1 MSQGQRVLVADDE
14 PNIAD
19 TLARILQ
26 TRGYEAAAVHSGEEA
41 VALASTFLPDVAILD
56 VMLGGLNGIDA
67 ASMILQQR
75 PSCRIVLFSG
85 HPETAKLVE
94 SGETPFEIFAK
105 PLAPDRLLQHLATFQ
120 MSAPPPE
127 PRTSPE

>member
-1 MSQGQRVLVADDE
+1 MQNQGRRVLVVDDE

-19 TLARILQ
+19 TLARVLQ
-26 TRGYEAAAVHSGEEA
+26 TRGYEAVPVHSGEEA
-41 VALASTFLPDVAILD
+41 VATAATFLPDIAILD

-67 ASMILQQR
+67 ASMIVQQR

-105 PLAPDRLLQHLATFQ
+105 PVAPAQLFERLASFETPL
-120 MSAPPPE
+120 SPPGD
-127 PRTSPE
+127 

>member
-1 MSQGQRVLVADDE
+1 MSQQFQRILVADDE

-26 TRGYEAAAVHSGEEA
+26 TSGFEAIAVHSGEAA
-41 VALASTFLPDVAILD
+41 VATASTFLPDVAILD

-67 ASMILQQR
+67 ASMIVQQR

-85 HPETAKLVE
+85 HPDTAKLIE

-105 PLAPDRLLQHLATFQ
+105 PVAPLRLLQHLASLQTPVL
-120 MSAPPPE
+120 PPGE
-127 PRTSPE
+127 

>member
-1 MSQGQRVLVADDE
+1 MPHKGQRVLVVDDE

-26 TRGYEAAAVHSGEEA
+26 TSGFDAKAVHSGEDA
-41 VALASTFLPDVAILD
+41 VATASTFLPDFAILD

-67 ASMILQQR
+67 ASMIVHQR

-85 HPETAKLVE
+85 HPETARLVE
-94 SGETPFEIFAK
+94 SGETPFEILAK
-105 PLAPDRLLQHLATFQ
+105 PVPPESLLRHLATLQ
-120 MSAPPPE
+120 PPPQ
-127 PRTSPE
+127 PPPGD

>member
-1 MSQGQRVLVADDE
+1 MADDE

-26 TRGYEAAAVHSGEEA
+26 TSGFEAIAVHSGEAA
-41 VALASTFLPDVAILD
+41 VATASTFLPDVAILD

-67 ASMILQQR
+67 ASMIVQQR

-85 HPETAKLVE
+85 HPDTAKLIE

-105 PLAPDRLLQHLATFQ
+105 PVAPLRLLQHLASLQTPVL
-120 MSAPPPE
+120 PPGE
-127 PRTSPE
+127 

>member
-1 MSQGQRVLVADDE
+1 MPHQGQRVLVVDDE

-26 TRGYEAAAVHSGEEA
+26 SQGFEAIAVHSGEEA
-41 VALASTFLPDVAILD
+41 VATASTFLPDVVILD

-67 ASMILQQR
+67 ASMIVLQR

-105 PLAPDRLLQHLATFQ
+105 PVAPERLLEHLA
-120 MSAPPPE
+120 SL
-127 PRTSPE
+127 RTPQAIPGN

>member
-1 MSQGQRVLVADDE
+1 MQNQGRRVLVVDDE

-19 TLARILQ
+19 TLARVLQ
-26 TRGYEAAAVHSGEEA
+26 TGGYEALSVHSGEEA
-41 VALASTFLPDVAILD
+41 VATAATFLPDIAILD

-67 ASMILQQR
+67 ASMIVQQR

-105 PLAPDRLLQHLATFQ
+105 PVAPAQLFERLASFETPL
-120 MSAPPPE
+120 SPPGD
-127 PRTSPE
+127 